1 MGAFDGL
8 AWQRHG
14 MLADRGG
21 SLSGRHA
28 ACVGGRRAAGASVRR
43 SFEALGCASV
53 AGDDDAGAEI

>member
-21 SLSGRHA
+21 SLSGRRA
-28 ACVGGRRAAGASVRR
+28 ACVGGRRAAGASGRHSSR
-43 SFEALGCASV
+43 NALACASV
-53 AGDDDAGAEI
+53 DDAGVEI